1 MTELKTTDLQSE
13 VWRDGFYESRRE
25 ANRKMP
31 MWIQLKN
38 RKRRFTDGFKRL
50 SLLGRYLLLTILSRL
65 LSIRLVTSSTKS

>member
-1 MTELKTTDLQSE
+1 MADLKMTDLQSE
-13 VWRDGFYESRRE
+13 VWRDGFYQSRRE

-38 RKRRFTDGFKRL
+38 RKRRFTDEFKRL
-50 SLLGRYLLLTILSRL
+50 SRLRRYRLLTILTRL